1 MKLLQLAPNGV
12 SSVFNYMTCSCPF
25 VLARLQCYLL
35 YSSYYSTTVPR
46 HPPRVFLAS
55 CISIPIV
62 PPLWHWDIDNS
73 HELLDRAGLTRSPE
87 INQWIN
93 FPIYCN
99 LVIISPGLLSPN
111 RSTSPLVSSSPATN
125 RPAANKASHSLTST
139 PTVCLSLLP
148 SAPQLGN
155 PSLLTKPIRRKILQ
169 HSSREAAIESLIS
182 PLQPSL
188 QPTDFTCVSPPRCA
202 ECDKFR
208 KSTPNTN
215 SVICTCQ
222 DRMDGAPL
230 S

>member
-1 MKLLQLAPNGV
+1 
-12 SSVFNYMTCSCPF
+12 MTCSCPF
-25 VLARLQCYLL
+25 VLSRLQCYLL

-55 CISIPIV
+55 CISIPLFLS
-62 PPLWHWDIDNS
+62 LWHRDTALDNS

-87 INQWIN
+87 INQLIN

-99 LVIISPGLLSPN
+99 QVIISPGLLSPN
-111 RSTSPLVSSSPATN
+111 QSTSPLVSSSPATN
-125 RPAANKASHSLTST
+125 RPAANKASHSLTSI

-169 HSSREAAIESLIS
+169 HSSRGAAIESLIS

-188 QPTDFTCVSPPRCA
+188 QPTDFTCVSLR
-202 ECDKFR
+202 
-208 KSTPNTN
+208 
-215 SVICTCQ
+215 
-222 DRMDGAPL
+222 GAPSATSFEIYTEHQHRNL
-230 S
+230 HLPG